1 MAKRKIWI
9 FIAVVAV
16 ALILLCPFPQQV
28 MKEYTGL
35 AYPKAGGEGVP
46 CTVKVDGTCYRYLVR
61 MDNFWGDIQIS
72 TDEKVL
78 LKDEFR
84 ALMDY
89 SIILFSA
96 DLSNGNPGYLITPD
110 NFKTLYLQVKDAEEV
125 KWEVMAPA
133 DSDTA
138 AAEIRAAAA
147 RYFFHDGGPGAVPDF

>member
-96 DLSNGNPGYLITPD
+96 DLSNGNPGYLITPN
-110 NFKTLYLQVKDAEEV
+110 NFKTVYFQVKDAEEA

-133 DSDTA
+133 ASDA
-138 AAEIRAAAA
+138 EAEEIRAAAA